1 MPSSFLQLSYLRLQ
15 LIKNVEI
22 SSNLYYKEIVF
33 IAEIFKNNALFQS
46 HINIRLSKTL

>member
-22 SSNLYYKEIVF
+22 SSNLYYKDIVL
-33 IAEIFKNNALFQS
+33 IAEIFKNNVYFNRIL
-46 HINIRLSKTL
+46 TLD